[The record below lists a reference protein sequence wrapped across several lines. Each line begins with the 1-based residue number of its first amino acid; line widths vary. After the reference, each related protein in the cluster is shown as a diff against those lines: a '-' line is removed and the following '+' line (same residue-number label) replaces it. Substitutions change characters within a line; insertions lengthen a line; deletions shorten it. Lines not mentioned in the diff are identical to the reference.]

1 MNAIYAVLTSI
12 LLTLGFSNEIP
23 YNAIESAFERN
34 DSKGLVELGK
44 AKILINIEGKE
55 GVYSKQQ
62 ATLVLDDFFKRHKG
76 NAFDFIFRG
85 KQSADGTFAIG
96 NYLSGGSSFRVTIHF
111 SQDGGSMRME
121 SLTIEKG

>member
-12 LLTLGFSNEIP
+12 LLSLGFSNEIP
-23 YNAIESAFERN
+23 YSSIESAFERN

-55 GVYSKQQ
+55 GAYSKQQ

-76 NAFDFIFRG
+76 NSFDFIFRG

-96 NYLSGGSSFRVTIHF
+96 NYTAGGSTFRVTIHF
-111 SQDGGSMRME
+111 SQDAGSMKME

>member
-1 MNAIYAVLTSI
+1 MNAVYAILTSI
-12 LLTLGFSNEIP
+12 LLTLGLSGEIP
-23 YNAIESAFERN
+23 YNSIENAFERN
-34 DSKGLVELGK
+34 DSKGLVDLGK

-55 GVYSKQQ
+55 GAYSKQQ

-76 NAFDFIFRG
+76 NSFDFIFRG

-96 NYLSGGSSFRVTIHF
+96 NYSAGNENFRVTVHF
-111 SQDGGSMRME
+111 SQDGGSMKME